1 MLVRNPDWWGW
12 AAKAPATSTR
22 SRTWSIQ
29 SDATRLAALASGQV
43 DFVIDP
49 PFQDVARLK
58 ADKSLTLVETTDI
71 GTQYLGFD
79 QARD

>member
-1 MLVRNPDWWGW
+1 MV
-12 AAKAPATSTR
+12 
-22 SRTWSIQ
+22 IF

-43 DFVIDP
+43 DLVLDP

-58 ADKSLTLVETTDI
+58 QDKRVKVSEITDI

-79 QARD
+79 QARDRG